1 MLEIAIAMVQY
12 VFIIGV
18 LGLTLWAV
26 WATLLHFAFEKGD
39 EVQDKVDA
47 VFEKMDAVFEKMDA
61 VSDQMDKARRGRLLR
76 QLGFPPHRQLGF
88 LPHQFPI
95 GLTMFAPGNRTN
107 ANRTLRAIEKIA
119 AGAFN
124 QSKGGDRAGSKK
136 QDRRRP
142 AKPNN

>member
-1 MLEIAIAMVQY
+1 MLEIAIAMVKY
-12 VFIIGV
+12 VFIIGII
-18 LGLTLWAV
+18 GLTLWAV
-26 WATLLHFAFEKGD
+26 LAALWHLAFEKAD
-39 EVQDKVDA
+39 EVQDKV
-47 VFEKMDAVFEKMDA
+47 DAVFEKMDA

-76 QLGFPPHRQLGF
+76 QLGFPPH
-88 LPHQFPI
+88 QFPI
-95 GLTMFAPGNRTN
+95 GLTMFAPGNRKGGIE
-107 ANRTLRAIEKIA
+107 RLRAIEKIA

>member
-1 MLEIAIAMVQY
+1 MLEIAIAMVKY

-18 LGLTLWAV
+18 IGLSLWAMY
-26 WATLLHFAFEKGD
+26 ATLVHLAFEKAD
-39 EVQDKVDA
+39 KVQDKV
-47 VFEKMDAVFEKMDA
+47 DAVFEKMDA
-61 VSDQMDKARRGRLLR
+61 VSDQMDKARRRRLLR
-76 QLGFPPHRQLGF
+76 QLGFPR
-88 LPHQFPI
+88 HQFPI
-95 GLTMFAPGNRTN
+95 GLTMFAPGNRTK

-124 QSKGGDRAGSKK
+124 ESKGGDRAGSKK

>member
-1 MLEIAIAMVQY
+1 MLEIAIAMVKY

-18 LGLTLWAV
+18 IGLTLWAV
-26 WATLLHFAFEKGD
+26 WAALWHLAFEKAD

-47 VFEKMDAVFEKMDA
+47 VIKKMDA

-76 QLGFPPHRQLGF
+76 QLGFPPH
-88 LPHQFPI
+88 QFPI
-95 GLTMFAPGNRTN
+95 GLTMFAPGNRTQGEIEP
-107 ANRTLRAIEKIA
+107 LRAIEKIA

-124 QSKGGDRAGSKK
+124 ESKGGDRAGSKK
-136 QDRRRP
+136 QDRRQR